1 MLRAHST
8 IGQMRKSAC
17 SQGNTPGQEDGD
29 LDKLDRGTPL
39 SWGTKPDQQKA
50 DWFYT
55 SLVLQPGVLV
65 QGRSVPPYFLTRF

>member
-8 IGQMRKSAC
+8 IWQIRKIAC

-39 SWGTKPDQQKA
+39 SWGTKPGQQKA

-65 QGRSVPPYFLTRF
+65 QGGSVLP

>member
-39 SWGTKPDQQKA
+39 SWGTKP
-50 DWFYT
+50 
-55 SLVLQPGVLV
+55 G
-65 QGRSVPPYFLTRF
+65 

>member
-8 IGQMRKSAC
+8 TGQMRKVPAPR
-17 SQGNTPGQEDGD
+17 GTPLGKKMVI